1 MEKAEALWRSR
12 SRQAEVEAAR
22 RELARLEQERS
33 PDIDNEV
40 RRVVLCRLGDDAATA
55 ASVPT
60 KICSAGCGLAG
71 NSRIF
76 SKKQWSARAVRRC
89 LACMKAD
96 VEPKLCAHGK
106 GAFDCA
112 ACIEIIKREAK
123 AEVAAEAEVAAKER
137 EHKVSCQSVE
147 GREASTDAAKAAAD
161 PSRSGIEKSDLFQA
175 IHKAVMAS
183 AAGGVP
189 GMEDSPIFLEF
200 TKAVAAHTQ
209 YALNAKYSNLMH
221 RLGHDIL
228 VHTPE
233 QQMLD
238 TIKVVG
244 WVPSEER
251 ALFLKQYRI
260 ILEQKATSEQ
270 VTKSNQ
276 EMAKVKKMLS
286 QYCASF
292 NRETTDSFV
301 IKLMEDAGRAYMRHR
316 LQDQRV
322 ERRKC
327 DVCERKDPTSAPRFM
342 MCAGCGKRRYCSG
355 ICQEKDW
362 RENGHKMTCAPISD
376 FVCRVKLDC
385 PGGERG
391 YCDYCAETFCLDCE
405 DLMQCDECGL
415 YSCGSEKEHKF
426 GPIDGVCPWIWG
438 CEVCEK
444 HFCERCRPVATC
456 VICDMDFC
464 DFCCTNCS
472 ICEDPICAN
481 CFNAREA
488 KGLGNLCPQCDDV
501 SGWDL
506 VDGRWVKRPRAVE
519 AASDALTRRAA
530 WLATLAV
537 GSAVD
542 ARRGKEHRWSD
553 CVVTAAEADRLRVHF
568 RGWEN
573 TWDRWLAKWDESR
586 LQPPFARTDD
596 WRASLAAGDHCE
608 VRDASPPPMWFQG
621 RVIGTTEE
629 AVTVRTASGRVY
641 DVARASERL
650 CRLGAHLGL
659 GGPRCHPGP

>member
-12 SRQAEVEAAR
+12 CQAEKLEAAR
-22 RELARLEQERS
+22 RELAMKVQQRS
-33 PDIDNEV
+33 PDIDPEV
-40 RRVVLCRLGDDAATA
+40 RPVLLFRAQNAAKLAAMAAT
-55 ASVPT
+55 T
-60 KICSAGCGLAG
+60 KACSAGCGMPKDRAA
-71 NSRIF
+71 F

-89 LACMKAD
+89 LDCVQAGG
-96 VEPKLCAHGK
+96 EPKICAHGK

-260 ILEQKATSEQ
+260 ILEQKANSEQ

-276 EMAKVKKMLS
+276 EMEKAKKILA
-286 QYCASF
+286 QYCASQP
-292 NRETTDSFV
+292 RETTNSFV
-301 IKLMEDAGRAYMRHR
+301 KKLVEDAGRAYERHR
-316 LQDQRV
+316 RQNQRV

-327 DVCERKDPTSAPRFM
+327 DICERKDPTSAP
-342 MCAGCGKRRYCSG
+342 
-355 ICQEKDW
+355 
-362 RENGHKMTCAPISD
+362 
-376 FVCRVKLDC
+376 
-385 PGGERG
+385 
-391 YCDYCAETFCLDCE
+391 
-405 DLMQCDECGL
+405 
-415 YSCGSEKEHKF
+415 
-426 GPIDGVCPWIWG
+426 
-438 CEVCEK
+438 
-444 HFCERCRPVATC
+444 
-456 VICDMDFC
+456 
-464 DFCCTNCS
+464 
-472 ICEDPICAN
+472 
-481 CFNAREA
+481 
-488 KGLGNLCPQCDDV
+488 
-501 SGWDL
+501 
-506 VDGRWVKRPRAVE
+506 
-519 AASDALTRRAA
+519 
-530 WLATLAV
+530 
-537 GSAVD
+537 
-542 ARRGKEHRWSD
+542 
-553 CVVTAAEADRLRVHF
+553 
-568 RGWEN
+568 
-573 TWDRWLAKWDESR
+573 
-586 LQPPFARTDD
+586 
-596 WRASLAAGDHCE
+596 
-608 VRDASPPPMWFQG
+608 
-621 RVIGTTEE
+621 
-629 AVTVRTASGRVY
+629 
-641 DVARASERL
+641 
-650 CRLGAHLGL
+650 
-659 GGPRCHPGP
+659 